1 MHPDGL
7 LSTPRG
13 TLNDNRRS
21 LDGLQH
27 DSAVTAVS
35 IKVGELL
42 RSQRHHQWGGCHH
55 VSQLY
60 ALKVANTVLCSERSP
75 R

>member
-1 MHPDGL
+1 MHLDGL
-7 LSTPRG
+7 VSTPRG

-21 LDGLQH
+21 LDGLYH

-42 RSQRHHQWGGCHH
+42 SSQRHHQRGRCHH
-55 VSQLY
+55 VLQLY
-60 ALKVANTVLCSERSP
+60 ALKLANTVPRSERSP